1 MCLIDFII
9 LLFINDPMGI
19 NLLLGFQ
26 SPRVVR
32 LRLLLATAIMLLSST
47 AGTDKI
53 SYIRILE
60 AHISE
65 LLQVLLRFMFR
76 QVLYQR

>member
-1 MCLIDFII
+1 
-9 LLFINDPMGI
+9 MGI